1 MLLLERGR
9 PPLRLSIVGS
19 SDVADVT
26 GAGDA
31 VSAAGALAL
40 AAGATQLEAAMLATY
55 AASVVVMKRGTAT
68 VTARELVEA
77 VQTHPPPS
85 VRT

>member
-1 MLLLERGR
+1 MMLFTRGIR
-9 PPLRLSIVGS
+9 PVGLSIVGS

-31 VSAAGALAL
+31 VSATAALAL

-68 VTARELVEA
+68 VSREELRSA
-77 VQTHPPPS
+77 IRAQAAPRIS
-85 VRT
+85 A